1 MLSHMEQLP
10 KEIQEKIES
19 LEDSVTQKQLAYQEI
34 DNKLFGSDNSDD
46 PSLLK
51 DYVKV
56 KKELDNAVESHIS
69 FFKSIT
75 SSDPKN

>member
-1 MLSHMEQLP
+1 MEQLP

-34 DNKLFGSDNSDD
+34 DNKLFGSDDSDD

-56 KKELDNAVESHIS
+56 KKELDHAVESHIS
-69 FFKSIT
+69 FFKSI
-75 SSDPKN
+75 SSLDPKN